1 MRPFQNMEKN
11 KETFEIISKSISQEE
26 LKHAKD
32 GFEYLAR
39 RLDELWMKESL
50 TLEEEKEVQL
60 ILNNASVIL
69 EIIEGKIPEELKE
82 NK

>member
-1 MRPFQNMEKN
+1 MRPLQNMEKN
-11 KETFEIISKSISQEE
+11 KETFEIISKSISLEE
-26 LKHAKD
+26 LKRAKE

-69 EIIEGKIPEELKE
+69 EIIEGKIPEELKGY
-82 NK
+82 K

>member
-1 MRPFQNMEKN
+1 MEKN
-11 KETFEIISKSISQEE
+11 KETFEKSISPEK
-26 LKHAKD
+26 LKRAKE

-50 TLEEEKEVQL
+50 TSQEEKEVQL

-69 EIIEGKIPEELKE
+69 EIIEGKNPEELKID
-82 NK
+82 K